1 MLTSKPNPKKKAAK
15 KSSRAPEA
23 KKPVH
28 GNNKL
33 SVGKKSKPFPVVA
46 IGASLGGLKAVSLFL
61 KYLPAN
67 TGMAYIYVQH
77 LDPDHKSILTS
88 ILSKLTKMK
97 VQEVEDMER
106 MEPDNLYII
115 PSNKEI
121 EVTNGHIQLLPRR
134 KKSGSITVDVLFSSL
149 ALTHKENVV
158 GIILSGNGSDGTEGL
173 KAIKNAGGITMAQ
186 DASAQASSMPQSAIK
201 LGLVD
206 HVLSPKEIANELARY
221 SKNGFKKS
229 VVTQDPDEGGIS
241 DNDPDLKIIFKILHK
256 EVNVDFSR
264 YKMNTLKRRIR
275 HRMLQKGVRST
286 KEYTR
291 LLLDKKNNEVE
302 LLYRDLLI
310 NVTSFFREP
319 ETFRYLKTTFLPR
332 LLKKK
337 TPSETVRIWVPA
349 CSTGE
354 EAYSIAMLIMELQ
367 ENKTRKV
374 PVQIFATDLSDHAIR
389 DARIGEYSLNEVSGI
404 SKSRLKHFFTKAGDA
419 YRVNKE
425 IREMCV
431 FATHNILRDPP
442 FFRIDFISCCNLLI
456 YFDVTAQKKALATM
470 HFALNN
476 KGYLMLGKSE
486 TTGASSHLFIQ
497 VNSKFK
503 IYSCKKNSRLNKIPE
518 LTPRL
523 SGTTIPKKNHRINLK
538 KISPANS
545 SELDHVI
552 DSTLLSTYMPACAI
566 INKDME
572 ILQFRGA
579 TGLFLAHPSGKASLN
594 ILKMTRPEFAFE
606 LRNAIQQV
614 LKTKQPIRKE
624 GIEMN
629 PDVIGTSFQLMS
641 LDVSPLKIEWEEPLL
656 LIVFSLQQKVE
667 KYIENDKGGTNS
679 ATQKD
684 LRIKKLMVE
693 LNNASLEMNSVI
705 ESQEKAYEELQVAN
719 EEIVST
725 NEEFQTLNEE
735 LETSKEEIEATNE
748 ELISTNQELK
758 LQNDL
763 LAESYDYSQTIIAT
777 IHEPMIILDRDLHV
791 KFANKSFYKKFQV
804 TRETT
809 EGMFLF
815 DLGNKQWKI
824 PKLEHLLQN
833 LLRKNTAF
841 ENFEVNHTFPN
852 IGEKVMLLNANRI
865 IQKTHGE
872 KLILLA
878 IEDITE
884 RTAQQKKVNE
894 GLKVNIRLHEEGKT
908 VLEKAVK
915 RRTRELE
922 QKNLE
927 LEKANS
933 ELTTFTYVSSHDL
946 QEPLRKIQNC
956 ADFILQNEEKNLTG
970 GGKECFQRMQD
981 TAKRMQQLIEDLLS
995 YSRAKNPDR
1004 NLVKADFNEMIKDI
1018 KADLEISIKHK
1029 GAKIIATKLPAI
1041 KVLPS
1046 QFRQLMFNLIG
1057 NSLKFSRKNVKPV
1070 ITIKCEV
1077 ATGHKLKEENP
1088 SLSATSLISNMKYCH
1103 IIFTDN
1109 GIGFDPQYKERIFE
1123 VFQRLHG
1130 YEQFKG
1136 TGIGLAICRRIVENH
1151 KGVILAEGKL
1161 NKGAR
1166 FDIYIPN

>member
-1 MLTSKPNPKKKAAK
+1 MLSMKRIAKKKV
-15 KSSRAPEA
+15 A
-23 KKPVH
+23 KKPLRK
-28 GNNKL
+28 NNQL
-33 SVGKKSKPFPVVA
+33 STGKKSKPFPIVA
-46 IGASLGGLKAVSLFL
+46 IGASLGGLKAISVFL

-97 VQEVEDMER
+97 VQEVENMEF

-121 EVTNGHIQLLPRR
+121 EVTDGHIQLQSRR
-134 KKSGSITVDVLFSSL
+134 KSSGGITVDVLFSSL

-173 KAIKNAGGITMAQ
+173 KAIKDAGGITMAQ
-186 DASAQASSMPQSAIK
+186 DDSAQASSMPQSAIK

-206 HVLSPKEIANELARY
+206 HVLSPKGIANELARY
-221 SKNGFKKS
+221 SKSGFAKS
-229 VVTQDPDEGGIS
+229 VVVHDEGGIP
-241 DNDPDLKIIFKILHK
+241 DNDPDLKIIFRILHT

-332 LLKKK
+332 LLKRK
-337 TPSETVRIWVPA
+337 TPSETMRIWIPA

-367 ENKTRKV
+367 ENKSRRMA
-374 PVQIFATDLSDHAIR
+374 VQIFATDLSDHAIR

-404 SKSRLKHFFTKAGDA
+404 SKSRLKRFFTKAGDT

-497 VNSKFK
+497 ANSKFK
-503 IYSCKKNSRLNKIPE
+503 IYSCKKNPRQNKIPE

-523 SGTTIPKKNHRINLK
+523 SGTTIPKKNSRLNLK
-538 KISPANS
+538 KIPSANS
-545 SELDHVI
+545 SGLDNAI
-552 DSTLLSTYMPACAI
+552 DSTLLSSYMPACAI

-572 ILQFRGA
+572 ILQFRGT
-579 TGLFLAHPSGKASLN
+579 TGLFLKHPSGKASLN
-594 ILKMTRPEFAFE
+594 ILKMTRPEFASE
-606 LRNAIQQV
+606 LRNAIQHV

-629 PDVIGTSFQLMS
+629 ADVIENSFQLMS
-641 LDVSPLKIEWEEPLL
+641 LDVSLLKVEWEEPLL
-656 LIVFSLQQKVE
+656 LVVFSLQQKVE
-667 KYIENDKGGTNS
+667 KYIENDKGGKNN

-684 LRIKKLMVE
+684 ARIKKLMLE
-693 LNNASLEMNSVI
+693 LHNANLEMNSVI

-763 LAESYDYSQTIIAT
+763 LAESYEYSQTIIAT
-777 IHEPMIILDRDLHV
+777 IHEPMMILDKELHI
-791 KFANKSFYKKFQV
+791 KFANKSFYKKFEV
-804 TRETT
+804 TRETI

-815 DLGNKQWKI
+815 DMGNKQWKI
-824 PKLEHLLQN
+824 PRLERLLDNLLQ
-833 LLRKNTAF
+833 KNIAF
-841 ENFEVNHTFPN
+841 ENFEVNHSFPG
-852 IGEKVMLLNANRI
+852 IGKKVMLLNANRI

-884 RTAQQKKVNE
+884 RAERQKKENDD
-894 GLKVNIRLHEEGKT
+894 LKVNIRLHEESRLM
-908 VLEKAVK
+908 LEKAVK
-915 RRTRELE
+915 HRTRELE

-927 LEKANS
+927 LEKTNS
-933 ELTTFTYVSSHDL
+933 ELTAFTYVSSHDL
-946 QEPLRKIQNC
+946 QEPLRKIQNF
-956 ADFILQNEEKNLTG
+956 ADYILENDKKNLSNEG
-970 GGKECFQRMQD
+970 AECFQRMQD
-981 TAKRMQQLIEDLLS
+981 TAKRMQSLIEDLLS
-995 YSRAKNPDR
+995 YSRTKNPNR
-1004 NLVKADFNEMIKDI
+1004 SFEKADFGTMINEIKS
-1018 KADLEISIKHK
+1018 DLEIPIKRK
-1029 GAKIIATKLPAI
+1029 GAKIIATKLPVI

-1046 QFRQLMFNLIG
+1046 QFRQLMTNLIG
-1057 NSLKFSRKNVKPV
+1057 NSLKFSRADVKPV

-1077 ATGHKLKEENP
+1077 ATGHKLKKGNVC
-1088 SLSATSLISNMKYCH
+1088 LTATSLISNMKYCH
-1103 IIFTDN
+1103 IIYKDN

-1130 YEQFKG
+1130 YDQFQG

-1151 KGVILAEGKL
+1151 KGVILAEGKI
-1161 NKGAR
+1161 NEGAR